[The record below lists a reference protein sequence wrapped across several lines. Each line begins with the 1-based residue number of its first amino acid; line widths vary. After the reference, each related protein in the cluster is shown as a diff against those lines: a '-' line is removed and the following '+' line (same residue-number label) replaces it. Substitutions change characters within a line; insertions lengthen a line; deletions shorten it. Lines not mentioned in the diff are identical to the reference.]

1 MIIATIETRKP
12 IAHFRLRSLGRV
24 REFRDHRD
32 SRDHRDRGDDSD
44 LSVDSDFSSVSSVP
58 SVSKVSSVPSVF
70 KVPSVSFGLVEKKL
84 IKVRSTISYLRN
96 FRYLCCMNNQRG
108 YTPAQLSARCH
119 EQEAQV
125 IGACGVSK
133 KNSINRIN

>member
-1 MIIATIETRKP
+1 MIECD
-12 IAHFRLRSLGRV
+12 SDQ
-24 REFRDHRD
+24 RDHRD
-32 SRDHRDRGDDSD
+32 HRDQRDDSD
-44 LSVDSDFSSVSSVP
+44 LSVDSDF
-58 SVSKVSSVPSVF
+58 SSVPSVF

-119 EQEAQV
+119 EQEVQV
-125 IGACGVSK
+125 NDACGVSK
-133 KNSINRIN
+133 KNSINSIN